1 MKKITSILLA
11 LVLVLSFAACSN
23 NSDNSASTAN
33 STTSVPAGTQSTD
46 DEINKI
52 LVLDIKERDYFT
64 SRNAPNEHGGGELF
78 AEDDAIMSW
87 LFSEH

>member
-1 MKKITSILLA
+1 MI
-11 LVLVLSFAACSN
+11 
-23 NSDNSASTAN
+23 
-33 STTSVPAGTQSTD
+33 D